1 MCCATCDANYLLPLA
16 DIVLS
21 HAELF
26 MGQKPRF
33 AWINPL
39 CSLQHGLLHPS
50 LKKPGT
56 FAYKPEFCEDFSTIE
71 FHHTPLF
78 HLLQL
83 ECGPEKTVI
92 GIFSNQDGTM
102 VTKDMEL
109 DLFYVRV
116 ANILSPF
123 CFDSSAVHICAVM
136 PQISSDNAVY
146 GGPEQRIRAEQ
157 VLHNL
162 AISTM
167 FEEFNK
173 ASKE

>member
-92 GIFSNQDGTM
+92 GIFSR
-102 VTKDMEL
+102 L
-109 DLFYVRV
+109 P
-116 ANILSPF
+116 IL
-123 CFDSSAVHICAVM
+123 V
-136 PQISSDNAVY
+136 
-146 GGPEQRIRAEQ
+146 
-157 VLHNL
+157 VLR
-162 AISTM
+162 
-167 FEEFNK
+167 
-173 ASKE
+173 